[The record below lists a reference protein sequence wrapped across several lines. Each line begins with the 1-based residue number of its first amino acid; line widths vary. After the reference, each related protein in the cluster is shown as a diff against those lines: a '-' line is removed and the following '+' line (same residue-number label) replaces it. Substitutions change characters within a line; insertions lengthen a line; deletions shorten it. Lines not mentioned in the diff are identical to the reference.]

1 MSYRPLTCLVALF
14 MSAPSFYS
22 IMAAEQE
29 PLVYWVGAS
38 RVEAQLSLTRLV
50 VGATSNEGV
59 ARTGAKALS
68 MERRQNEKGQWRA
81 VLRLGELADRQA
93 LDKRAEEVSLMAG
106 VSSVR
111 AVVLTSQGVGEVT
124 RRLVLRVQPGQDV
137 AALVNQ
143 HQLKVIETIAYS
155 PNTVIVE
162 TSVKA
167 GLIAAVEVANAL
179 HDHAGVVFATP
190 LIARQWSRRVVTDP
204 LFIDQWHLHN
214 TGQWGGVAG
223 SDINVLGAWN
233 TVLGQGVNIA
243 IVDDGMQTDHP
254 DLLANARTDI
264 DIDINYSDNDPAP
277 VASNEDDNHG
287 TFVAGLAGA
296 RDNTLGGRGVAP
308 RAGLVCVRLIS
319 AATTDAENAQAMN
332 YLVSETVAANRVS
345 VSSNSW
351 GPLDSGSALD
361 PIEPLMLSAFANG
374 VAQGRGGKGVVYV
387 WAGGNGG
394 TRDNSNYDN
403 LANSRYVVAVGAL
416 GPDGVQASYSESG
429 ANLLVC
435 APGGGGGIGMVSTDR
450 TGLSI
455 SPGSGLPLGYSS
467 GDYVVPTD
475 PDYSSSVG
483 TSFSTP
489 LVSGT
494 AALILEANPA
504 LTWRDVHHVLVRT
517 AVKNDATGAGW
528 ITNGA
533 GRPFNH
539 RYGFGRIDASAAVAM
554 ATSSW
559 ILAPSSA
566 TPLSVSSSV
575 STAIP
580 DNSSVGVDR
589 SLTITAPAG
598 FMTERVEL
606 QVNVTHLRRG
616 DLHFQL
622 VSPAGT
628 VSDIPR
634 RSLDGGANFSNWT
647 FSSVAHWGENPAG
660 TWHLKVIDEA
670 TGVVGTLAA
679 TTMTVHGYVTD
690 AAAPVLSAVSPTVV
704 ATGSAD
710 QTITCTG
717 TGFVS
722 GISVVRW
729 NGVALASTMVSA
741 TVITAVVP
749 AMNFTTSGT
758 ATVTVVNTSFDT
770 QVSSSQTVSIG
781 LPPSISASATASTTE
796 DTPVAITLTLADS
809 DTALGLLTVTASS
822 ANQTMVANGNLVI
835 TGSTSPRT
843 LTVTPVPNAT
853 GTVALTVT
861 VSDGVSSASQ
871 LITLTITAVND
882 PPVALGGNF
891 RTSSTTTAF
900 NGSLSAYDPEGSA
913 LTFTKLTNPASG
925 TVVVNTNG
933 TFTFTPSVGSSGL
946 VSFTFEVSD
955 GLLTSTPA
963 TVLITLMGDANAD
976 RPLIVSEP
984 NDEVIAVGD
993 AFTYSVIADLRR
1005 YPMAPALTYELVGA
1019 PAGMTISASG
1029 VITWTSSGADRHLSF
1044 GVVVRD
1050 PFAVS
1055 GVDVQTVMVRIAAI
1069 GAPN

>member
-1 MSYRPLTCLVALF
+1 MSYRLVTCSMALF
-14 MSAPSFYS
+14 LLAPSFHLLK
-22 IMAAEQE
+22 AAEQE

-50 VGATSNEGV
+50 VGATSNESV
-59 ARTGAKALS
+59 ARAGAKALS

-93 LDKRAEEVSLMAG
+93 LDKRADEVSLMAG

-143 HQLKVIETIAYS
+143 HQLKMIETIAYS

-162 TSVKA
+162 TSDKA
-167 GLIAAVEVANAL
+167 GLIAAVEVANVL

-190 LIARQWSRRVVTDP
+190 LIARQWSRRVVNDP
-204 LFIDQWHLHN
+204 LFVNQWHLNN
-214 TGQWGGVAG
+214 TGQWGGAAG
-223 SDINVLGAWN
+223 SDINVSGAWN
-233 TVLGQGVNIA
+233 TVLGQGINIA

-254 DLLANARTDI
+254 DLSGNARTDI
-264 DIDINYSDNDPAP
+264 DIDINYGDSDPAP
-277 VASNEDDNHG
+277 ATNEDDNHG

-296 RDNTLGGRGVAP
+296 RDNTLGGRGAAP
-308 RAGLVCVRLIS
+308 RAGLVAVRLIS
-319 AATTDAENAQAMN
+319 AGTTDADNAQAMN
-332 YLVSETVAANRVS
+332 YLVSETVVANQVS

-351 GPLDSGSALD
+351 GPSDSGSVLE

-394 TRDNSNYDN
+394 TSDNANYDN

-416 GPDGVQASYSESG
+416 QPNGVQASYSESG
-429 ANLLVC
+429 ANILVC
-435 APGGGGGIGMVSTDR
+435 APGGGGGTGMVSTDR
-450 TGLSI
+450 TGI
-455 SPGSGLPLGYSS
+455 STSGSGLPLGYSS
-467 GDYVVPTD
+467 GDYVIPTD
-475 PDYSSSVG
+475 PDYSSTVG

-494 AALILEANPA
+494 AALILQANPA
-504 LTWRDVHHVLVRT
+504 LTWRDVHHLLVRT
-517 AVKNDATGAGW
+517 AVKNDAAGVGW

-533 GRPFNH
+533 GRSFNH

-566 TPLSVSSSV
+566 TPLSVSSSA
-575 STAIP
+575 STAIADSP
-580 DNSSVGVDR
+580 AAGIDR
-589 SLTITAPAG
+589 SMTITAPTG
-598 FMTERVEL
+598 FITERVEL
-606 QVNVTHLRRG
+606 QVNVTHSWRG

-628 VSDIPR
+628 ISDIPR
-634 RSLDGGANFSNWT
+634 RAADRGANFSNWT

-660 TWHLKVIDEA
+660 TWHIKVIDEA
-670 TGVVGTLAA
+670 TGDVGTLAA
-679 TTMTVHGYVTD
+679 TTITVHGYVTD
-690 AAAPVLSAVSPTVV
+690 AAPVLSAVSPTVV
-704 ATGSAD
+704 PTGSAN
-710 QTITCTG
+710 QTITCSG

-722 GISVVRW
+722 GVSSLRW
-729 NGVALASTMVSA
+729 NGVALVSTVVSA
-741 TVITAVVP
+741 TTLTAVVP
-749 AMNFTTSGT
+749 AINFATSGS

-770 QVSSSQTVSIG
+770 QISSGQTVTIG
-781 LPPSISASATASTTE
+781 SPPSITAATAASTNE
-796 DTPVAITLTLADS
+796 DTPVAITLTLADG
-809 DTALGLLTVTASS
+809 DTALGALVVTASS
-822 ANQTMVANGNLVI
+822 ANQALVANGNLVI

-861 VSDGVSSASQ
+861 VSDGASSASQ
-871 LITLTITAVND
+871 MITLTITPLND
-882 PPVALGGNF
+882 PPVALGGKF
-891 RTSSTTTAF
+891 RTSSTTAAF
-900 NGSLSAYDPEGSA
+900 NGSLSGYDPEGGA

-933 TFTFTPSVGSSGL
+933 TFTFTPTVGSSGL

-955 GLLTSTPA
+955 GLLTSASA
-963 TVLITLMGDANAD
+963 TVFITLMGDANAA

-984 NDEVIAVGD
+984 SDEVIVVGD
-993 AFTYSVIADLRR
+993 AFTYTVIADLRR
-1005 YPMAPALTYELVGA
+1005 YPAAPALTYELVGA

-1050 PFAVS
+1050 PFALS
-1055 GVDVQTVMVRIAAI
+1055 GVDVQTVVVRVAAI
-1069 GAPN
+1069 GVPN

>member
-1 MSYRPLTCLVALF
+1 MSYRLLTCSMALF
-14 MSAPSFYS
+14 LLAPSFHLLK
-22 IMAAEQE
+22 AAEQE

-50 VGATSNEGV
+50 VSATTNESV
-59 ARTGAKALS
+59 ARAGAKALS

-106 VSSVR
+106 VSFVR

-155 PNTVIVE
+155 PNTVIAE

-254 DLLANARTDI
+254 DLSANARTDI
-264 DIDINYSDNDPAP
+264 DIDINYGDSDPAP
-277 VASNEDDNHG
+277 ASSNENDNHG

-296 RDNTLGGRGVAP
+296 RDNTLGGRGAAP
-308 RAGLVCVRLIS
+308 RAGLVSVRLIS
-319 AATTDAENAQAMN
+319 AATTDADNAQAMN
-332 YLVSETVAANRVS
+332 YLVSETVAANQVS

-351 GPLDSGSALD
+351 GPSDSGDVLEL
-361 PIEPLMLSAFANG
+361 IEPLMLSAFANG

-394 TRDNSNYDN
+394 TADNSNYDN

-416 GPDGVQASYSESG
+416 QPNGAQASYSESG

-450 TGLSI
+450 TGI
-455 SPGSGLPLGYSS
+455 STSGSGLPLGYSS

-504 LTWRDVHHVLVRT
+504 LTWRDVHHLLVRT

-533 GRPFNH
+533 GRSFNH

-589 SLTITAPAG
+589 SMTITAPAG
-598 FMTERVEL
+598 FITERVEW

-690 AAAPVLSAVSPTVV
+690 AAAPVLSSVSPTVV
-704 ATGSAD
+704 PTGSAD
-710 QTITCTG
+710 QTITCSG

-729 NGVALASTMVSA
+729 NGVALASTVVSA

-749 AMNFTTSGT
+749 TMNFTTSGT

-770 QVSSSQTVSIG
+770 QVSSGQTVTIG
-781 LPPSISASATASTTE
+781 SPPSISASATVSTNE

-809 DTALGLLTVTASS
+809 DTALGLLTVSASS
-822 ANQTMVANGNLVI
+822 ANQTLVANGNLVM

-925 TVVVNTNG
+925 TVVVNSNG
-933 TFTFTPSVGSSGL
+933 TFTFTPAVGSSGL

-955 GLLTSTPA
+955 GLLTSAAA
-963 TVLITLMGDANAD
+963 TVFITLMGDANAA

-993 AFTYSVIADLRR
+993 AFTYSVIADTRR
-1005 YPMAPALTYELVGA
+1005 YPVAPALTYELVGA
-1019 PAGMTISASG
+1019 PAGMMISASG

-1050 PFAVS
+1050 PFALS
-1055 GVDVQTVMVRIAAI
+1055 GVDVQTVVVRVAAI